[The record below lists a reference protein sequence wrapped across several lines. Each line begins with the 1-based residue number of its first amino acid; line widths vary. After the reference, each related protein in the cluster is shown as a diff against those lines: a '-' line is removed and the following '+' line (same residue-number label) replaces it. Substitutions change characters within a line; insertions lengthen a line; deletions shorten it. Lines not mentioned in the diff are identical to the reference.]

1 MKSHFNGK
9 KILLDSPRKSL
20 QGKLMKTSDQEIDF
34 QKSYSMKDLLIVMIF
49 TRDFCLHK
57 W

>member
-9 KILLDSPRKSL
+9 KFLLDSPRKYL
-20 QGKLMKTSDQEIDF
+20 QSRLMKTSDQETDF
-34 QKSYSMKDLLIVMIF
+34 QKSYSTEDLLIVMIF
-49 TRDFCLHK
+49 TRDFCLHN

>member
-9 KILLDSPRKSL
+9 KFLLDSPRKYL
-20 QGKLMKTSDQEIDF
+20 QGRLMKTSDQEIDF
-34 QKSYSMKDLLIVMIF
+34 QKSYSMEDLLIVMIF
-49 TRDFCLHK
+49 TRDFCLRN

>member
-9 KILLDSPRKSL
+9 KFLLDSPRKYL
-20 QGKLMKTSDQEIDF
+20 QDRLMKTSDQEIDF
-34 QKSYSMKDLLIVMIF
+34 QKSYSMEDLLIVMIF
-49 TRDFCLHK
+49 TRDFCLRN

>member
-9 KILLDSPRKSL
+9 KFLLDSPRKYL
-20 QGKLMKTSDQEIDF
+20 QSRLMKTSDQETDF
-34 QKSYSMKDLLIVMIF
+34 QKSYSMEDLLIVMIF
-49 TRDFCLHK
+49 TRDFCLHN